1 VRGAA
6 ADAGIA
12 ITGFHYLM
20 LAPKALSITSA
31 DAAQRARTV
40 GVMRRLCELAA
51 DLGARML

>member
-1 VRGAA
+1 
-6 ADAGIA
+6 
-12 ITGFHYLM
+12 M